1 MCPTKPDPNRPEP
14 RPEGEKSK
22 TQIKREVLELKDL
35 GKQLVE
41 LPEKALQKLPLSE
54 SFREA
59 ILDARRFSRGALQR
73 QLRFIAGMVPG
84 EDVDAIRKALEEL
97 RQPHHRQVRE
107 FQQLEQW
114 RDRLLAG
121 DEDLLN
127 ELAQRFPQA
136 DRQHLR
142 QLTRNAL
149 REREQH
155 KPPKSARAL
164 FQYLSELNSSSQSE
178 E

>member
-14 RPEGEKSK
+14 RPDGVKSK
-22 TQIKREVLELKDL
+22 TQIKQEVLELKDL

-54 SFREA
+54 SFLEA
-59 ILDARRFSRGALQR
+59 VLEAKGFSRGALQR
-73 QLRFIAGMVPG
+73 QLRYIAGLVPN

-97 RQPHHRQVRE
+97 RQPHHQQVRE

-121 DEDLLN
+121 DEELLN
-127 ELAQRFPQA
+127 ELALRFPAA
-136 DRQHLR
+136 DRQHMR
-142 QLTRNAL
+142 QLVRNAQ
-149 REREQH
+149 REREQN
-155 KPPKSARAL
+155 KPPRSARAL
-164 FQYLSELNSSSQSE
+164 FQYLSELKSSSAAE